1 MAPPIWPTSLPQEA
15 LSNGYSEAY
24 PNNLLRSETDAGFG
38 KVRNKGA
45 TPPFTFVI
53 PMQFTM
59 AQLTDF
65 LNFYQNVLRNGALRF
80 EHKHYRTGQTVEM
93 RLKPQGEDFFVVQK
107 DGHNWKTTLKIE
119 VLP

>member
-15 LSNGYSEAY
+15 LSDGYSEAY

-45 TPPFTFVI
+45 TPPFTFIVPI
-53 PMQFTM
+53 HFST
-59 AQLTDF
+59 AQLTTF
-65 LNFYQNVLRNGALRF
+65 LNFHKITLRNGALRF
-80 EHKHYRTGQTVEM
+80 EHKHYRTKQTVEM
-93 RLKPQGEDFFVVQK
+93 RLKPIGEDFFVIKK
-107 DGHNWKTTLKIE
+107 DGFGWKATLKIE